1 MADSTRRLTF
11 DEVHA
16 LLLANCIPEPNSGC
30 LLWEGCLVRN
40 PGKRRLYGSIRL
52 DGKMVRTH
60 RLAYQAVHGPIPD
73 GVHILHRCD
82 VGLCCNPDH
91 LFAGDNDSNIADKV
105 AKDRGSKKL
114 TLEKAKEIHAMV
126 ASGVSHTKT
135 AAVFGVRQST
145 VSRIIRGQ
153 RRPAAM
159 LRGSN

>member
-1 MADSTRRLTF
+1 M
-11 DEVHA
+11 
-16 LLLANCIPEPNSGC
+16 
-30 LLWEGCLVRN
+30 WEGCLVRN

-105 AKDRGSKKL
+105 AKDRAGKGL
-114 TLEKAKEIHAMV
+114 TLEKAKEIHKMRATG
-126 ASGVSHTKT
+126 ATHTEI
-135 AAVFGVRQST
+135 AARFGVNSST
-145 VSRIIRGQ
+145 VSRILAGI
-153 RRPAAM
+153 RRPAA
-159 LRGSN
+159 LPASR